1 MWPRFEYILQLNI
14 HSVREC
20 DPNKLGHIDVRP
32 HYVSERIVKHT
43 SYLETTN
50 ATDKTQLKS
59 TGGNRV

>member
-32 HYVSERIVKHT
+32 HYVSNFSVNSDLFNE
-43 SYLETTN
+43 N
-50 ATDKTQLKS
+50 AS
-59 TGGNRV
+59 